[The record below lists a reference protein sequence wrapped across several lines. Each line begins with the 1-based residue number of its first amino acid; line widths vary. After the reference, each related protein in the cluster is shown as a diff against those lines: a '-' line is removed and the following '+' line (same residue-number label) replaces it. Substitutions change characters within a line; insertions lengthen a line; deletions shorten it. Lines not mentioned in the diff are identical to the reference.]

1 MTPGDHPARGEAA
14 SFQAS
19 DATPEPPRRD
29 SSREVFR
36 GTLIRVEVELW
47 PAGEREI
54 VHHPGACAVV
64 ALTERGDVVLVRQFR
79 EAIGDW
85 SLEVPA
91 GVLDHPG
98 ESPAECVARE
108 VLEETGHVV
117 ESVEPLGTVHTS
129 PGFTDER
136 IHLFRARASLEPE
149 HVPEAG
155 IEVVILSLD
164 EAVAEIRAGTI
175 TDAKS
180 VAALLL
186 VSHTP

>member
-1 MTPGDHPARGEAA
+1 MTPGDHPPRADESSA
-14 SFQAS
+14 
-19 DATPEPPRRD
+19 EPSRPAPRRE
-29 SSREVFR
+29 SSAEVFH
-36 GTLIRVEVELW
+36 GSLIRVEVERW

-54 VHHPGACAVV
+54 VRHPGACAVV

-98 ESPAECVARE
+98 ESPADCVARE
-108 VLEETGHVV
+108 VLEETGHII
-117 ESVEPLGTVHTS
+117 ESVEPLGSVHTS

-155 IEVVILSLD
+155 IEVVVLAL
-164 EAVAEIRAGTI
+164 EAALAAVRDGTI

-186 VSHTP
+186 IGSAP

>member
-1 MTPGDHPARGEAA
+1 MTSGDPPARADGTPLENTGDTA
-14 SFQAS
+14 
-19 DATPEPPRRD
+19 ATPRRE

-36 GTLIRVEVELW
+36 GSLIRVEVERW

-54 VHHPGACAVV
+54 VRHPGACAVV

-117 ESVEPLGTVHTS
+117 ESVEPLGSIHTS

-155 IEVVILSLD
+155 IEVVVLPL
-164 EAVAEIRAGTI
+164 EAAVAEIRAGTI
-175 TDAKS
+175 IDAKS

-186 VSHTP
+186 AGQTP

>member
-1 MTPGDHPARGEAA
+1 MTPGDA
-14 SFQAS
+14 
-19 DATPEPPRRD
+19 PERADGAPLETSETTVTAPRRED
-29 SSREVFR
+29 SREVFR
-36 GTLIRVEVELW
+36 GSLIRVEVERW

-54 VHHPGACAVV
+54 VRHPGACAVV

-108 VLEETGHVV
+108 VLEETGRVV
-117 ESVEPLGTVHTS
+117 ESVEPLGTVLTS

-136 IHLFRARASLEPE
+136 IHLFLARASLEPE

-155 IEVVILSLD
+155 IEVVVLSL
-164 EAVAEIRAGTI
+164 EAAVAEIRAGTI
-175 TDAKS
+175 SDAKS

-186 VSHTP
+186 AAQAP